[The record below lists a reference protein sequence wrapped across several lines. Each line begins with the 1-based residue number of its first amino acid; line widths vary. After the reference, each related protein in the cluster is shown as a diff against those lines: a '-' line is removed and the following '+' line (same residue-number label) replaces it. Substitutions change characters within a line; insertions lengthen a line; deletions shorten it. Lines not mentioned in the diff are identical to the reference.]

1 MLLSLALVAL
11 QGDAPSPSHAPLA
24 IKASKALTCA
34 QEGTRVIDRAVC
46 LVRDGMIERI
56 GRASEVEIPDGY
68 EVVDVGERW
77 IMPGL
82 IDLHSHVGAGAQG
95 GLSNDFTDNVYLANP
110 GFRISSAAIP
120 GNPLLRMGLAG
131 GVTTVLFIPGSISNM
146 GGFGVLMKTGF
157 DDWES
162 SLVRDPGSLKVAQS
176 GNPERWTTGVSRT
189 FMNWNTRVTLKK
201 GIAYAEAW
209 ERFEAGEGPE
219 PDVDAQ
225 WDYFRQLVAKETQ
238 ISVHTQVYQ
247 VVLMTLTMLRAELG
261 FDIYL
266 DHGTVGGQKLGALA
280 QELGVPAIAGP
291 RTFDTPATSHRF
303 AAGNTEPGFYPVH
316 SAYRANGLELVG
328 FNTDS
333 PIVPQEELSVQAAV
347 GARYGLDDTDMSV
360 LRGVTIIPAI
370 AAGID
375 DRLGSLEAGKEADIL
390 VVTGHIADP
399 RHFVERVFLSGRSV
413 YDISEDKRLW

>member
-1 MLLSLALVAL
+1 MFVALALAALQENAPAEHEPFALLST
-11 QGDAPSPSHAPLA
+11 
-24 IKASKALTCA
+24 KAVTCA
-34 QEGTRVIDRAVC
+34 QEGAGVIDRAVC
-46 LVRDGMIERI
+46 LVRDGRIERI
-56 GRASEVEIPDGY
+56 GRASEVEVPEGY
-68 EVVDVGERW
+68 EVIDVGDRW

-82 IDLHSHVGAGAQG
+82 IDLHSHVGAGNQA

-146 GGFGVLMKTGF
+146 GGWGVLMKTGF

-162 SLVRDPGSLKVAQS
+162 SYVRDPGSLKVAQS
-176 GNPERWTTGVSRT
+176 GNPERWTNGVSRT
-189 FMNWNTRVTLKK
+189 FMNWNTRLTLKK

-209 ERFEAGEGPE
+209 KRFEAGEGPE
-219 PDVDAQ
+219 PDVDPK
-225 WDYFRQLVAKETQ
+225 WEYFRQLHGKETQ

-247 VVLMTLTMLRAELG
+247 VVLMTLTMLRRELG

-266 DHGTVGGQKLGALA
+266 DHGTVGGQRLGWLA
-280 QELGVPAIAGP
+280 AELGVPAIAGP
-291 RTFDTPATSHRF
+291 RTYDTLTTGHRF
-303 AAGNTEPGFYPVH
+303 AAGRDEPGFYPVH
-316 SAYRANGLELVG
+316 SGYREQGLELVG

-333 PIVPQEELSVQAAV
+333 PIVPQEELSLQ
-347 GARYGLDDTDMSV
+347 GAMGGRYGLDDTDMSV
-360 LRGVTIIPAI
+360 VRGLTIIPAI

-375 DRLGSLEAGKEADIL
+375 DRLGSLEEGKEADII

-399 RHFVERVFLSGRSV
+399 RHYVERAFLSGRSV
-413 YDISEDKRLW
+413 YDISEDERIW